1 MKDPKTIII
10 ENALRLLKESGSQ
23 KLFLF
28 LNTIP
33 ECRWWQ
39 KTGVIDREHIVVVIP
54 KELKVN
60 TAGLKR
66 SCAAIVR
73 TWSGEQSRF
82 SRIKYAFLH
91 GVMQGMIEENS
102 KVVCVIG
109 PSGKNHLDTI
119 TIHDLSLSW
128 SEEFPFDVR
137 HIIKNRSFHTI
148 MAVVDIALD
157 LGALGREGKPVG
169 TIFVVGD
176 SDRVLGLSHQAV
188 FNAFKGYPK
197 RERMIGLHE
206 VVESLKELARI
217 DGATVISEDGVV
229 EAAGRHLDAG
239 SAISKKLK
247 GLRGLGSRHRA
258 AIGIT
263 RITRAVAIVVS
274 ESTGKITI
282 FERGRIVSTLEPLLF
297 VSHVSG

>member
-1 MKDPKTIII
+1 MKDSKTIII
-10 ENALRLLKESGSQ
+10 ENALRLLEETNSH

-28 LNTIP
+28 LNTIT
-33 ECRWWQ
+33 ECQWWQ
-39 KTGVIDREHIVVVIP
+39 NSGITDRKHIVIVIP
-54 KELKVN
+54 KELKI
-60 TAGLKR
+60 TTTELKQ
-66 SCAAIVR
+66 SCAAIIR

-91 GVMQGMIEENS
+91 GVMQGMINEDS

-109 PSGKNHLDTI
+109 PSGRTHLDTI
-119 TIHDLSLSW
+119 TLHDLSLSW

-137 HIIKNRSFHTI
+137 GIIKNNSFHTI
-148 MAVVDIALD
+148 MAAVDIALD
-157 LGALGREGKPVG
+157 VGAIGREGKSVG

-176 SDRVLGLSHQAV
+176 SDNVMKLSHQAV

-197 RERMIGLHE
+197 KERMIGLHE
-206 VVESLKELARI
+206 VVESLKELAKL
-217 DGATVISEDGVV
+217 DGAIVISEDGCV

-239 SAISKKLK
+239 SAMSKQQKEF
-247 GLRGLGSRHRA
+247 RGLGARHRA

-263 RITRAVAIVVS
+263 KETKAVAIVVS

-282 FERGRIVSTLEPLLF
+282 FEKGHMISTLEPLIVRRLT
-297 VSHVSG
+297 